1 MYKSEA
7 CQERN
12 NNEKLKDKDLDAKQ
26 LKHFCQSRTKTK
38 EGLTRERKHT
48 LTQPAS
54 SSSSSSSAVAA
65 NTTKQTDQLIRIGH
79 RETKRKR
86 LIDIVYISV

>member
-1 MYKSEA
+1 MYKSET

-38 EGLTRERKHT
+38 EGLTRERKQTHT
-48 LTQPAS
+48 HSIFIVIIVS
-54 SSSSSSSAVAA
+54 SRR
-65 NTTKQTDQLIRIGH
+65 NTTTQRRMNEHELGIEGENEND
-79 RETKRKR
+79 
-86 LIDIVYISV
+86 